1 MATDNPA
8 TNRNLPHINLATT
21 DQAVEW
27 LRGGWNLFLRAPGIW
42 IAIVAIYFLISLI
55 ANFIPFVGGIAL
67 ALFGNVFSF
76 GILSG
81 AQALEAGHPLAVGHL
96 FAGFKSPH
104 MGTLVL
110 LGVLTLIGTLCVMM
124 PAGLA
129 FGLNA
134 ATSSGIGVVAWVP
147 LTLVMAVLLV
157 AVSAAL
163 LFATPLVGFN
173 GLAPVEAMK
182 LSFTAT
188 IKNWLSLLVWA
199 VLAILLVL
207 AGAIPFGLGLLVVM
221 PTLSAGYYL
230 MYRTI
235 FTATPSEAANPR
247 N

>member
-8 TNRNLPHINLATT
+8 ANRNLPHVNLATT
-21 DQAVEW
+21 DQALEW

-42 IAIVAIYFLISLI
+42 IAISAIYVVIYLV
-55 ANFIPFVGGIAL
+55 ANLIPFIGGIAL
-67 ALFGNVFSF
+67 ALFANVFVF

-81 AQALEAGHPLAVGHL
+81 AQALEAGDPLAVGYL
-96 FAGFKSPH
+96 FAGFKNPR
-104 MGTLVL
+104 MGSLVL
-110 LGVLTLIGTLCVMM
+110 LGVLALIGTLCVMI

-129 FGLNA
+129 FGLIA
-134 ATSSGIGVVAWVP
+134 ATGSGIGVVAGA
-147 LTLVMAVLLV
+147 LLILVMAVLLV
-157 AVSAAL
+157 AISAVL
-163 LFATPLVGFN
+163 LFATPLVGFD

-182 LSFTAT
+182 LSLSAT
-188 IKNWLSLLVWA
+188 MKNWLALLVWS

-221 PTLSAGYYL
+221 PMLSASYYL

-235 FTATPSEAANPR
+235 FTATQAEAANPG

>member
-8 TNRNLPHINLATT
+8 ANRNPPHVNLATT
-21 DQAVEW
+21 DQALEW

-42 IAIVAIYFLISLI
+42 IAILAIYVVISLV
-55 ANFIPFVGGIAL
+55 ANLIPFVGGIAL
-67 ALFGNVFSF
+67 ALFGNVFVF

-96 FAGFKSPH
+96 FAGFNSPR
-104 MGTLVL
+104 MGSLVL
-110 LGVLTLIGTLCVMM
+110 IGVFTLIGGLCIGI

-129 FGLNA
+129 FGLIA
-134 ATSSGIGVVAWVP
+134 ATGSGIGVVAGAV
-147 LTLVMAVLLV
+147 LILVMAVLLV
-157 AVSAAL
+157 AVSAVL

-173 GLAPVEAMK
+173 GLAPVEALK
-182 LSFTAT
+182 LSLTAT
-188 IKNWLSLLVWA
+188 MKNWLSLLVWG

-235 FTATPSEAANPR
+235 FTATQSEAVNPGS
-247 N
+247 

>member
-8 TNRNLPHINLATT
+8 ANRNLPHVNLATT
-21 DQAVEW
+21 DQALEW

-42 IAIVAIYFLISLI
+42 IGIVVIYVVISLV
-55 ANFIPFVGGIAL
+55 ANLIPFIGGFAL
-67 ALFGNVFSF
+67 ALFANVFAF

-96 FAGFKSPH
+96 FAGFNSPR
-104 MGTLVL
+104 MGSLVL
-110 LGVLTLIGTLCVMM
+110 LGVFALIGTLCIGM

-129 FGLNA
+129 FGLIA
-134 ATSSGIGVVAWVP
+134 ATGTGIGVVTGA
-147 LTLVMAVLLV
+147 LLILLMAVLLV
-157 AVSAAL
+157 AISAVL
-163 LFATPLVGFN
+163 LFATPLVGFD
-173 GLAPVEAMK
+173 GLAPVESMK
-182 LSFTAT
+182 LSLTAT
-188 IKNWLSLLVWA
+188 MNNWLALLVWG

-221 PTLSAGYYL
+221 PMLSAGYYL

-235 FTATPSEAANPR
+235 FTATQAEAANPG